1 MSTKTLR
8 KRIALVAVSA
18 LGFGLLSSISANA
31 TDLAA
36 ANISIGTGGV
46 CKDQGDETAAATA
59 RYVSVG
65 SRTVFTIATGVLAG
79 TGTITGNAKWVST
92 VVRGTDAT
100 VANSNTINASGKI
113 LTVSTAGQIADVTL
127 EVTGTGPIQLLWE
140 KASDGADLVTYYFIA
155 QATCASGYDST
166 TSYANLTTDS
176 QGLAATTNVDVA
188 AATLISYNASGQ
200 ASYLRYDANDAYGVD
215 IAESTSTAT
224 ATATGG
230 CKLSFTETDTVGATT
245 ISTSGTGADNNGLV
259 IIGDNT
265 PRVCTV
271 TVTLDGVVVALK
283 TVKFLGE
290 VATLEVVAA
299 NSSNYWAYGVDG
311 STSTTQNLNAIAY
324 VAKDSAGNV
333 INPSAAPTFVGLTGG
348 ATQVTTTGGTK
359 AFGSSTDNGY
369 AQLDVIATGTTTRGA
384 ATYQLK
390 LVRASDGVAVYSKAT
405 TVEINKTPYTFGVSF
420 DKASYQV
427 GDIITLTIT
436 AKDDAG
442 NLVADGNTVGNG
454 TYAGVSV
461 SLGGVTAFSTPTATD
476 AYTDG
481 VAKYK
486 FTAGTTAASY
496 GYSVYVTTGS
506 AQSAITGTIA
516 ITNPAGGVSN
526 AEVLAAIVK
535 LIASINKQIT
545 ALQKMVTKK
554 K

>member
-18 LGFGLLSSISANA
+18 LGFGLLSAVSANA
-31 TDLAA
+31 ANLAA
-36 ANISIGTGGV
+36 ANISIGSGGA
-46 CKDQGDETAAATA
+46 CLDQGDETAAATA

-65 SRTVFTIATGVLAG
+65 SRTVFTIATGVLTG
-79 TGTITGNAKWVST
+79 TGTITGNAKWVTT
-92 VVRGTDAT
+92 VTRGTDAT

-113 LTVSTAGQIADVTL
+113 LTVSTAGQIADASL
-127 EVTGTGPIQLLWE
+127 EVTGTGPVQLLWE
-140 KASDGADLVTYYFIA
+140 QTDGTDLVTYYFIS
-155 QATCASGYDST
+155 QATCASGYDAGS
-166 TSYANLTTDS
+166 SYANLTTDN
-176 QGLAATTNVDVA
+176 GGAAATTNVDVA
-188 AATLISYNASGQ
+188 AATLISYNGSGQ
-200 ASYLRYDANDAYGVD
+200 KSYLRYDANDAYGVD
-215 IAESTSTAT
+215 IALSTSTAT
-224 ATATGG
+224 ATTTGG
-230 CKLSFTETDTVGATT
+230 CQLSFTEGDSVGAATV
-245 ISTSGTGADNNGLV
+245 SVSGTGADNNGLV
-259 IIGDNT
+259 ILGDNT

-369 AQLDVIATGTTTRGA
+369 AQLDVIATGTTTRGD

-390 LVRASDGVAVYSKAT
+390 LVRASDGVAVYSKVT
-405 TVEINKTPYTFGVSF
+405 KVQINKTPYTFGVSF

-506 AQSAITGTIA
+506 AQSAVTGTIA

>member
-31 TDLAA
+31 ANLAA
-36 ANISIGTGGV
+36 ANISIGSGGA
-46 CKDQGDETAAATA
+46 CLDQGDETAAATA

-65 SRTVFTIATGVLAG
+65 SRTVFTIATGVLTG
-79 TGTITGNAKWVST
+79 TGTITGNAKWVTT
-92 VVRGTDAT
+92 VTRGTDAT

-113 LTVSTAGQIADVTL
+113 LTVSTAGQIADASL
-127 EVTGTGPIQLLWE
+127 EVTGTGPVQLLWE
-140 KASDGADLVTYYFIA
+140 QTDGTDLVTYYFIS
-155 QATCASGYDST
+155 QATCASGYDAGS
-166 TSYANLTTDS
+166 SYANLTTDN
-176 QGLAATTNVDVA
+176 GGAAATTNVDVA
-188 AATLISYNASGQ
+188 AATLISYNGSGQ
-200 ASYLRYDANDAYGVD
+200 KSYLRYDANDAYGVD
-215 IAESTSTAT
+215 IALSTSTAT
-224 ATATGG
+224 ATTTGG
-230 CKLSFTETDTVGATT
+230 CQLSFTESDSVGAATV
-245 ISTSGTGADNNGLV
+245 SVSGTGADNNGLV
-259 IIGDNT
+259 ILGDNT

-311 STSTTQNLNAIAY
+311 SASTTQNLDAIAY

-369 AQLDVIATGTTTRGA
+369 AQLDVIATGTTTRGD

-390 LVRASDGVAVYSKAT
+390 LVRASDGVAVYSKET
-405 TVEINKTPYTFGVSF
+405 KVQINKTPYTFGVSF

-506 AQSAITGTIA
+506 AQSAVTGTIA